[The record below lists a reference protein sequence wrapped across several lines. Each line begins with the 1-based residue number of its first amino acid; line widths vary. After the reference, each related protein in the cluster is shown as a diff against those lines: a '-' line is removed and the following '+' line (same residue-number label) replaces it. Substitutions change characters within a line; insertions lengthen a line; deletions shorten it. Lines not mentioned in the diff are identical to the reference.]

1 MQQLTAAIASPGA
14 GAMTGVQ
21 TINGQSFVDVTY
33 TVPAYATGLDVSSV
47 TDLTDEFTIAPVSS
61 SAGTIALDDSQAP
74 VLLSQSGSSYTFRY
88 WTTGTMRSGN
98 VQLTFIGNSVSFTDA
113 LGGSL
118 PLFAPEQVTVQGS
131 TGSLYIVVPYG
142 TTTSLDAQACI
153 NGDEF
158 TVSGGATASS
168 PTAVSGQPGSFKY
181 TITGIGRHRRPA
193 VDADLRRRALDRT
206 PPQRASSRRPR
217 RSRSSATRTSTSST
231 RRRRRCRSTSAR
243 SPTRRRS

>member
-1 MQQLTAAIASPGA
+1 MQQLTAALAGPGS

-33 TVPAYATGLDVSSV
+33 TLPAYATGLDVSSV

-98 VQLTFIGNSVSFTDA
+98 VQLTFIGDSVSFTDA
-113 LGGSL
+113 LGQSM

-131 TGSLYIVVPYG
+131 TGNLYINVPFG
-142 TTTSLDAQACI
+142 TTSSLDASSI

-158 TVSGGATASS
+158 TLSGGATASE
-168 PTAVSGQPGSFKY
+168 PDGGQ
-181 TITGIGRHRRPA
+181 RPA
-193 VDADLRRRALDRT
+193 GDVQVHDHRIGHRV
-206 PPQRASSRRPR
+206 RP
-217 RSRSSATRTSTSST
+217 AG
-231 RRRRRCRSTSAR
+231 
-243 SPTRRRS
+243 